1 MREPHAPG
9 PGAAGPAGPASPAE
23 TPEATLRLL
32 DLAVAGDEPALC
44 RLLELAAPAV
54 RARLRHSVPPRW
66 QALVTLDDALQE
78 SYTEAF
84 LHIRRLRPESDAAF
98 VGWLTRLTRNN
109 LIDAV
114 RALEAEKR
122 GGGRARLTASVED
135 SACELFERLA
145 ARDSSP
151 SRVLARAEAALA
163 LRRAVETLPEHYRDV
178 VTRYDLEGEPIDR
191 VSAALG
197 RSPGAV
203 YMMRARAHRL
213 LAEIL
218 ADHGVA

>member
-1 MREPHAPG
+1 MSEPHP
-9 PGAAGPAGPASPAE
+9 PASSAAVPA
-23 TPEATLRLL
+23 PPARLL
-32 DLAVAGDEPALC
+32 ELAVAGDEAALC
-44 RLLELAAPAV
+44 RLLEGAAPAV
-54 RARLRHSVPPRW
+54 RARLRHAVPPRW

-122 GGGRARLTASVED
+122 GGGRARLSTSAED
-135 SACELFERLA
+135 SAVELFERLT
-145 ARDSSP
+145 ARDSTP
-151 SRVLARAEAALA
+151 SRTLARSETLAE
-163 LRRAVETLPEHYRDV
+163 LRRAIETLPDHYRRV
-178 VTRYDLEGEPIDR
+178 VTLYDLDGEPIDR

-197 RSPGAV
+197 RSAGAV

-213 LAEIL
+213 LAELL
-218 ADHGVA
+218 ADE